1 MFIVRQR
8 GAAVRQH
15 DAPRLAALHA
25 QVLRE
30 HGVRVL
36 TVREILAAHTDTN
49 MSARVDLEE
58 LASSA
63 MTYELSPGCDVTV
76 GQAAMR

>member
-1 MFIVRQR
+1 
-8 GAAVRQH
+8 
-15 DAPRLAALHA
+15 
-25 QVLRE
+25 LRE

-63 MTYELSPGCDVTV
+63 MTYELAPGNDVTV
-76 GQAAMR
+76 RKGLALVLRICLIQPRRHSANPR